1 MLVFIIICV
10 VFVVAALVLGW
21 LEDKELEQRRAE
33 AEFRRIEDKKNYC
46 PNDYAYEKL
55 CMIKNLDYYCNCRRR

>member
-10 VFVVAALVLGW
+10 VIVAAALVLGW
-21 LEDKELEQRRAE
+21 FEDKELEQRRAE

-46 PNDYAYEKL
+46 PNDYAYEKY
-55 CMIKNLDYYCNCRRR
+55 CMIKNMDYYCYRRR